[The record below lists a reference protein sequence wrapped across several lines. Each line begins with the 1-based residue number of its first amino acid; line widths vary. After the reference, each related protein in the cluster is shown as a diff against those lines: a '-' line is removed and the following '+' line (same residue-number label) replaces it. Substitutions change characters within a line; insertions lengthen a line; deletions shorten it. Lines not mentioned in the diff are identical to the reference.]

1 MSPVPPA
8 PRARGCVAKR
18 RCFSCRRSSI
28 SSRPFRAV
36 ARVCFRQPGC
46 LYAVRKSG
54 CLPACRQCVPSTVW
68 SVSRVVGFWAAAGEP
83 GKIPAAS
90 VWVPG
95 GQSPPRPGHV
105 ASRRRV
111 GARPSDSPS
120 GSPTLRL
127 RKNRAASLFLRRWK
141 LRVVVPG
148 ARLAIRVFNSSKP
161 ASSWAVGFP
170 GSAPIRV
177 PDALP
182 PGGVP
187 SSLPSGS
194 PPVLSLLLAAWYLAV
209 GAPALRY
216 VGSRRPA
223 SYPTGCRL
231 AGSAVIRLSVSSSR
245 SDSLRSVY
253 RSVCPSDLDGG
264 CGGVVGRRTVFLPA
278 VCSSGKVGA
287 GLRICCPAV
296 ELIGWWVLRGYRAFR
311 QSALAVSG

>member
-1 MSPVPPA
+1 MCVPASPAAFTQLGNPDV
-8 PRARGCVAKR
+8 
-18 RCFSCRRSSI
+18 
-28 SSRPFRAV
+28 
-36 ARVCFRQPGC
+36 
-46 LYAVRKSG
+46 
-54 CLPACRQCVPSTVW
+54 CLPAG
-68 SVSRVVGFWAAAGEP
+68 SVSPQPCGLFLGSSGFGRLPESLAKYRQQLSGYSAVRLP
-83 GKIPAAS
+83 R
-90 VWVPG
+90 
-95 GQSPPRPGHV
+95 RPGHL

-111 GARPSDSPS
+111 GARHSVSPS
-120 GSPTLRL
+120 GSLTLRL
-127 RKNRAASLFLRRWK
+127 RKNRAVSVFLRRWK

-148 ARLAIRVFNSSKP
+148 GCLAIRVFDSSKP

-209 GAPALRY
+209 GAPALRN
-216 VGSRRPA
+216 VGSRRSA

-231 AGSAVIRLSVSSSR
+231 AGSAVIRLPVSGSR
-245 SDSLRSVY
+245 ADSLRSVY
-253 RSVCPSDLDGG
+253 RTVCPADVHGG

-287 GLRICCPAV
+287 GLRIRCPAV
-296 ELIGWWVLRGYRAFR
+296 ELIGWWVLRG
-311 QSALAVSG
+311 